1 MIKTFQML
9 SVSKICISQTIN
21 IIYLYLMKEKTKA
34 FTMYVDVCPYLQLF
48 ELPPTLLR

>member
-21 IIYLYLMKEKTKA
+21 IIYLYLMKEKCLPLSPA
-34 FTMYVDVCPYLQLF
+34 FRA
-48 ELPPTLLR
+48 PTNTAPLG